1 MVNKKERDM
10 KTFRRMSRY
19 IMQQDIHQV
28 GLTVR
33 EVMMYAADLKLGFD
47 DLTKKQKNDVVEE
60 IIHLLRLEKT
70 LDTDCSLLSGG
81 ELKRLSIAQELVN
94 NPPILFLDEPTTG

>member
-1 MVNKKERDM
+1 
-10 KTFRRMSRY
+10 
-19 IMQQDIHQV
+19 MQQDIHQV

-33 EVMMYAADLKLGFD
+33 EVLMYAADLKLGFK
-47 DLTKKQKNDVVEE
+47 DLTAEQKIDVVEE
-60 IIHLLRLEKT
+60 IIHQLRLEKAM
-70 LDTDCSLLSGG
+70 DTDCSKLSGG